1 MNIPTCNHLLTD
13 GSRGGGMP
21 LPLKGRRKPSYP
33 AKNFLQNS
41 LKCKKSQVMNTDIIE
56 WSFATC
62 YHLLY
67 KYGTILSSYHTA
79 NSLKNRNKEL
89 KKARL

>member
-13 GSRGGGMP
+13 GSKGGGMP

-41 LKCKKSQVMNTDIIE
+41 LKCEKSQVMNTDIIE

-67 KYGTILSSYHTA
+67 TYGTLYHTV